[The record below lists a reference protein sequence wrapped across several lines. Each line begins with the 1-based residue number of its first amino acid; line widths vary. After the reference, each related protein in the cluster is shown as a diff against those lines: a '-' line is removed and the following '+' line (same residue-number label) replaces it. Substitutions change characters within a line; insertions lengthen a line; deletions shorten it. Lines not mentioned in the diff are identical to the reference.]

1 MSTEESALQVA
12 SASDA
17 DKKPARQSTA
27 QSPQIADSFGNFPTA
42 PEQYSID
49 TAAAVLLALGKA
61 HSGVILSNLNEVQIG
76 QLARGAEMLRTAE
89 RGMRRKSLRAFVEAM
104 EDDESARIASD
115 VFMRELLE
123 SALGEDRIS
132 RLFSGTSKVT
142 LEEVGEDISM
152 LASASPEDLARLFSE
167 EPPQAVAVAISQLD
181 KNHAL
186 SILQKMS
193 AARRT
198 RIIEHIAYVENVS
211 AEYLREII
219 TGFAEDLRRSG
230 ISVESIDGEKIAVDL
245 IRAFSIP
252 DQQKVFSQMRDQQK
266 VERLRSKVF
275 MFDDVAR
282 LSMRDL
288 QALMREID
296 TKTLLVALKGSSPQ
310 IRTQILENMS
320 SRQREAILDDLD
332 ALGQVKASDIEKAQ
346 NEIAR
351 IAIRMIEQERI
362 SPPG

>member
-1 MSTEESALQVA
+1 MANETSTLQVNIP
-12 SASDA
+12 DA
-17 DKKPARQSTA
+17 DQRPAVAKPQL
-27 QSPQIADSFGNFPTA
+27 PESFGKYPPVQEN
-42 PEQYSID
+42 YSID
-49 TAAAVLLALGKA
+49 SAAAVLLTLGKA

-76 QLARGAEMLRTAE
+76 QLVRGAEMLRTAE
-89 RGMRRKSLRAFVEAM
+89 RGMRTKSLRAFVEAM

-123 SALGEDRIS
+123 SALGEERIA

-152 LASASPEDLARLFSE
+152 LASSSPDDLARMFSE
-167 EPPQAVAVAISQLD
+167 EPPQAVAVAISQLE

-186 SILQKMS
+186 LILQKMNPQ
-193 AARRT
+193 RRT
-198 RIIEHIAYVENVS
+198 RVIEHLAFVENVS
-211 AEYLREII
+211 AEYLREVIS
-219 TGFAEDLRRSG
+219 GFADDLRKSG
-230 ISVESIDGEKIAVDL
+230 ISVESIDGEKMAVEI
-245 IRAFSIP
+245 IRALSIP
-252 DQQKVFSQMRDQQK
+252 DQQKIFTQMRDQQK

-288 QALMREID
+288 QALMREIE
-296 TKTLLVALKGSSPQ
+296 TKTLLVALKGSTPQ
-310 IRTQILENMS
+310 VRTQILENMS

-332 ALGQVKASDIEKAQ
+332 TIGQVKASDIDKAQ
-346 NEIAR
+346 NDIAR

>member
-1 MSTEESALQVA
+1 MSTENNALLA
-12 SASDA
+12 PNAA
-17 DKKPARQSTA
+17 PAETRPARGSQA
-27 QSPQIADSFGNFPTA
+27 QAPQVADSFGNFASA
-42 PEQYSID
+42 PENHSVD

-76 QLARGAEMLRTAE
+76 QLVRGAEMLRTAE
-89 RGMRRKSLRAFVEAM
+89 RGMRRKALRAFVEAM

-123 SALGEDRIS
+123 SALGEDRIA
-132 RLFSGTSKVT
+132 RLFSGSSKIT
-142 LEEVGEDISM
+142 LEEVGEDIST
-152 LASASPEDLARLFSE
+152 LASASPDDLARLFSE
-167 EPPQAVAVAISQLD
+167 EPPQAVAVAISQLE

-186 SILQKMS
+186 SILQKMNPQ
-193 AARRT
+193 RRT
-198 RIIEHIAYVENVS
+198 RIIEHLAFVENVS
-211 AEYLREII
+211 AEYLREVI
-219 TGFAEDLRRSG
+219 TGFAEDLRKSG
-230 ISVESIDGEKIAVDL
+230 ISVESIDGEKMAVDL

-252 DQQKVFSQMRDQQK
+252 DQQKVFAQMRDQQK

-288 QALMREID
+288 QALMREIE

-310 IRTQILENMS
+310 VRTQILENMS

-332 ALGQVKASDIEKAQ
+332 AIGQVKASDIEKAQ
-346 NEIAR
+346 NDIAR

>member
-1 MSTEESALQVA
+1 MSSDEKSLQVA
-12 SASDA
+12 PPPPSPEKKTGRAQAPQVSD
-17 DKKPARQSTA
+17 Q
-27 QSPQIADSFGNFPTA
+27 FGNFATA

-104 EDDESARIASD
+104 EDDESARVASD

-132 RLFSGTSKVT
+132 RLFSGTTKVT

-167 EPPQAVAVAISQLD
+167 EQPQAVAVAISQLE
-181 KNHAL
+181 KTHAL
-186 SILQKMS
+186 AILQKMS
-193 AARRT
+193 PARRT
-198 RIIEHIAYVENVS
+198 RIIEHVAYVENVS
-211 AEYLREII
+211 AEYLREVI
-219 TGFAEDLRRSG
+219 TGFADDLRKSG

-245 IRAFSIP
+245 IRSFSIP

-275 MFDDVAR
+275 MFDDVSR
-282 LSMRDL
+282 LSLRDL
-288 QALMREID
+288 QSLMREIE
-296 TKTLLVALKGSSPQ
+296 TKTLLTALKGSAPQ
-310 IRTQILENMS
+310 VRTQILENMS
-320 SRQREAILDDLD
+320 SRQREAILDDLE

>member
-1 MSTEESALQVA
+1 MSTDNNALELAGLPAGALDAKGRGGSSPQVA
-12 SASDA
+12 DGY
-17 DKKPARQSTA
+17 
-27 QSPQIADSFGNFPTA
+27 GNFPSA
-42 PEQYSID
+42 PEVHSID

-76 QLARGAEMLRTAE
+76 QLVRGAEMLRTAE
-89 RGMRRKSLRAFVEAM
+89 RGMRRKALRSFVEAM
-104 EDDESARIASD
+104 EDDESARVASD

-142 LEEVGEDISM
+142 LEEVGEDIST
-152 LASASPEDLARLFSE
+152 LASASPDDLARLFSE
-167 EPPQAVAVAISQLD
+167 EPPQAVAVAISQLE
-181 KNHAL
+181 KSHAL
-186 SILQKMS
+186 AILQKMS
-193 AARRT
+193 PPRRT
-198 RIIEHIAYVENVS
+198 RIIEHLAFVENVS

-219 TGFAEDLRRSG
+219 SGFADDVRKSG
-230 ISVESIDGEKIAVDL
+230 ISVESIDGEKLAVEL

-252 DQQKVFSQMRDQQK
+252 DQQKVFAQMRDQQK
-266 VERLRSKVF
+266 VDRLRSKVF

-282 LSMRDL
+282 LAMRDL
-288 QALMREID
+288 QALMREIE
-296 TKTLLVALKGSSPQ
+296 TKMLLVALKGSSPQ
-310 IRTQILENMS
+310 VRTQILENMS

-332 ALGQVKASDIEKAQ
+332 SIGQIKASDTEKAQ

-351 IAIRMIEQERI
+351 VAIRMIEQERI